1 MNGKK
6 LIAIL
11 VLLLL
16 VPGCGPAMP
25 PDAKPGARRN
35 ELRIGTTLPHTQFNA
50 MTEEGAFGKMNYNSF
65 TQAPFVETQDHV
77 QVKPYFAKSWEV
89 SPDNRELLL
98 TFVDNAVWHD
108 GRPVTA
114 EDVKFTF
121 EYFKNLRKST
131 YLQHLQQVEIVGADK
146 VKLIFSQPLAFS
158 ALNKMSTFVF
168 VYPKHIWEKVDN
180 PRAYKGTDTTIG
192 CGPYRFLS
200 YDQASQTSHYQAVDN
215 HFRGK
220 PTIDYISVRSFAT
233 HAALVM
239 ALKNGEIDAVYD
251 YGNPLEAGVVGVL
264 QGVASVEVGTSGDP
278 GNYQLSFGFKT
289 DPSRDIAFRRA
300 VKYALNYPLMASTIG
315 GYHGA
320 VAGGGIIAPPNRG
333 FRADMPPLRQDKEK
347 AGQLLDGAG
356 YVDRDHDGFR
366 ELPNGQPLE
375 VAVTIRFGAAQKPV
389 YLRLFEILQRDLQ
402 DIGVRVRLDGSVNN
416 ESLWSKRTAVDRD
429 YELYLGFTNAGIASY
444 DSAAYTL
451 VSVAAGGWGT
461 CDLPEYEAAFRQL
474 LASRNYAEYDRQMH
488 VLQQFN
494 DELVPGIALCWN
506 QIFYP
511 YRTDRFNGWIYY
523 LGWGVVNN
531 QTWYQVKPVEQR
543 Q

>member
-1 MNGKK
+1 
-6 LIAIL
+6 
-11 VLLLL
+11 
-16 VPGCGPAMP
+16 
-25 PDAKPGARRN
+25 
-35 ELRIGTTLPHTQFNA
+35 
-50 MTEEGAFGKMNYNSF
+50 
-65 TQAPFVETQDHV
+65 
-77 QVKPYFAKSWEV
+77 
-89 SPDNRELLL
+89 
-98 TFVDNAVWHD
+98 
-108 GRPVTA
+108 
-114 EDVKFTF
+114 
-121 EYFKNLRKST
+121 
-131 YLQHLQQVEIVGADK
+131 
-146 VKLIFSQPLAFS
+146 
-158 ALNKMSTFVF
+158 MSTFVF

-451 VSVAAGGWGT
+451 VSVAAGGWEPATYQNMKLLFGNCWLRGIT
-461 CDLPEYEAAFRQL
+461 RSMTGRCTFSSSSMTNWCQALRCAGIRYSIRIAPTDLTAGFIISAGVSSIIRL
-474 LASRNYAEYDRQMH
+474 
-488 VLQQFN
+488 
-494 DELVPGIALCWN
+494 GI
-506 QIFYP
+506 
-511 YRTDRFNGWIYY
+511 
-523 LGWGVVNN
+523 
-531 QTWYQVKPVEQR
+531 K
-543 Q
+543 